1 MKKQIIELTIEIL
14 LTNGEILIESTKY
27 EVAKLLEHELYH
39 NLLMDYLEDSQLT
52 HDDIIY
58 YQILCN
64 DEVAFVSHNRNKIY
78 DKITKI
84 P

>member
-1 MKKQIIELTIEIL
+1 
-14 LTNGEILIESTKY
+14 
-27 EVAKLLEHELYH
+27 
-39 NLLMDYLEDSQLT
+39 MDYLEDSQLT

-78 DKITKI
+78 DKIKKNFLSLKKYKNI
-84 P
+84 